1 MANPI
6 KIMIDAAEA
15 SGPLQSIALMAAF
28 MVAVLYCVALACE
41 WSDARRKRMTER
53 TRAQARP
60 APIRFPNEKTRP
72 LYSYLGTYWFED
84 DDGTLSSWQGAYES
98 RRSAIVSC
106 DVYVTCWGGGFKSTV
121 ERFTPEAMCGIIG
134 GKFETIHERKRCP
147 FEAHYTAEAE
157 RRAHNLR

>member
-28 MVAVLYCVALACE
+28 MVAVLYCVALATE
-41 WSDARRKRMTER
+41 WFDARRKRMTER
-53 TRAQARP
+53 KREQ
-60 APIRFPNEKTRP
+60 
-72 LYSYLGTYWFED
+72 
-84 DDGTLSSWQGAYES
+84 
-98 RRSAIVSC
+98 
-106 DVYVTCWGGGFKSTV
+106 
-121 ERFTPEAMCGIIG
+121 G

-147 FEAHYTAEAE
+147 FETHYTAEAE

>member
-1 MANPI
+1 MSNLI

-28 MVAVLYCVALACE
+28 MVAVLYCVALSCE
-41 WSDARRKRMTER
+41 WSDARRKLMNDKR
-53 TRAQARP
+53 RAQARP
-60 APIRFPNEKTRP
+60 APIPRHK
-72 LYSYLGTYWFED
+72 YHSYLVTHWLEN
-84 DDGTLSSWQGAYES
+84 DDGTLRSWQEATAE
-98 RRSAIVSC
+98 RRTAIAMCDGHVERRNGFKAIVEC
-106 DVYVTCWGGGFKSTV
+106 
-121 ERFTPEAMCGIIG
+121 FTPEWKCGVAG